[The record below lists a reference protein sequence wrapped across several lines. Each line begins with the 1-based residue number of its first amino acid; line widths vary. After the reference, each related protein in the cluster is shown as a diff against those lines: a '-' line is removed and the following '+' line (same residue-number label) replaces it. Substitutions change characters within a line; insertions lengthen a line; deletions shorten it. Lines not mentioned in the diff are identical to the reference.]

1 MVEPNHENSKCKN
14 IAVMII
20 LVCCS
25 AGILEGGVVSPTMVL
40 PYVGTAWI

>member
-1 MVEPNHENSKCKN
+1 MVEPNHENIGCKN

-25 AGILEGGVVSPTMVL
+25 AGILGGVVSPTMVL
-40 PYVGTAWI
+40 PYVGTAEV